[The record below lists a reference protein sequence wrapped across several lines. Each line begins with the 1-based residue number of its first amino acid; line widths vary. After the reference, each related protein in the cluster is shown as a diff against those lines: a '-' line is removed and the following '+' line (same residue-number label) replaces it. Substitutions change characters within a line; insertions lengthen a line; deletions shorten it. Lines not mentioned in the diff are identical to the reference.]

1 MNDRQTP
8 APRRRTAEE
17 AWSMVTPGD
26 VVRTI
31 RRRLPSVIFTT
42 LIVTAA
48 VVALLIV
55 WPNQYVSEGLM
66 YVRLGRSATG
76 NDPTTK
82 NSPPVSMQE
91 SRTAEVVS
99 IGEMISSHEIAER
112 AVDRVGVQE
121 INRPHNWLQRSL
133 KDFGETLQS
142 NQTFAAF
149 LPKNEPGAIGDYSPQ
164 QVVAQL
170 EREKAIKTVQDST
183 DVEIAKN
190 GYTVA
195 IAGKGSDPLLVQSIV
210 QAIMDQYGRYHVEA
224 HQAEGSQ
231 DFFEKQ
237 ARDSR
242 ELARNTRRELQ
253 DTRNQMG
260 WLSIDSAE
268 ETLRERMID
277 LERSLNLADSELA
290 EAVSQ
295 AEELK
300 RQLTATEPWI
310 PTETTTG
317 IANAA
322 GDEMRGQLYGVEV
335 ADGEELSK
343 LSANH
348 PRYRR
353 LKAKMDAGRQ
363 IVDTENTE
371 RELRMEAI
379 NPVYQ
384 ALETQF
390 QSVRAK
396 AVGLKSRRQAIEDR
410 LAQTQ
415 KDMARF
421 NDDTTLLSQLQW
433 EAELAEQTYR
443 DHARSLEE
451 ARVNTALDAEQM
463 SDVSV
468 IQPASLNLKK
478 AGPPRG
484 LLSVVGLMLGLS
496 LGMLQAI
503 LRDSPAAAAVAGDED
518 QSGDQTAQPAQPA
531 RPAEP
536 APAAA
541 LTKSRPVEPV
551 STLATSHPR

>member
-1 MNDRQTP
+1 
-8 APRRRTAEE
+8 
-17 AWSMVTPGD
+17 MVTPGD

-31 RRRLPSVIFTT
+31 RRRMPSVIFTT
-42 LIVTAA
+42 LVVTAA

-66 YVRLGRSATG
+66 YVRLGRGAIGT
-76 NDPTTK
+76 DPTSKT
-82 NSPPVSMQE
+82 SSPVSMQE

-99 IGEMISSHEIAER
+99 IGEMIGSREIAER
-112 AVDRVGVQE
+112 AVDRVGVEE
-121 INRPHNWLQRSL
+121 INQPRNWLQKSL
-133 KDFGETLQS
+133 KDFGETLES
-142 NQTFAAF
+142 NETIAAF
-149 LPKNEPGAIGDYSPQ
+149 LPKNEPDAVGDYSPR
-164 QVVAQL
+164 QVAAQL
-170 EREKAIKTVQDST
+170 QREKAIKTVQDST

-242 ELARNTRRELQ
+242 ELARSSRKELQ

-260 WLSIDSAE
+260 WLSIVSAE
-268 ETLRERMID
+268 ETLRERLID
-277 LERSLNLADSELA
+277 LEASLNQTDAQLA
-290 EAVSQ
+290 EAVSE

-300 RQLTATEPWI
+300 RQLVVTEPWI
-310 PTETTTG
+310 PTETTSG
-317 IANAA
+317 VANAA
-322 GDEMRGQLYGVEV
+322 GDEMRSQLYGVEV
-335 ADGEELSK
+335 VDGEELSK
-343 LSANH
+343 LSPNH

-390 QSVRAK
+390 QTVRAK
-396 AVGLKSRRQAIEDR
+396 AVGLKSRRQAIESR

-415 KDMARF
+415 TDMARF
-421 NDDTTLLSQLQW
+421 NDDSTTLSQLQW

-443 DHARSLEE
+443 DHAKSLEE
-451 ARVNTALDAEQM
+451 ARVNTALDAEHM
-463 SDVSV
+463 SDVSI

-484 LLSVVGLMLGLS
+484 LLSIVGLMLGLS

-503 LRDSPAAAAVAGDED
+503 LRDSPAAAAVGESAGSAIDPSAELD
-518 QSGDQTAQPAQPA
+518 TDPPPSTEGLPTEGLPTAAVTTG
-531 RPAEP
+531 
-536 APAAA
+536 AATA
-541 LTKSRPVEPV
+541 S
-551 STLATSHPR
+551 LATSHPR